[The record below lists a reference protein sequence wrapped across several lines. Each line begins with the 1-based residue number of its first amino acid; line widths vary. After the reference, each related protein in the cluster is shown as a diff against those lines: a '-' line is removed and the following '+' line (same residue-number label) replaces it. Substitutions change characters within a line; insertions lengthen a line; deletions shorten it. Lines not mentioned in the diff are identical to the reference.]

1 MKRIVCLLCCGLLLT
16 GCGSTNTAAID
27 NLTASQTDAAQ
38 TDAPQTTAADAGVS
52 EPDAAQTTAVRNRLG
67 IPDSSNGEYDV
78 DLTKLNSNMVY
89 AQVYDLVYGEK
100 DYTGQMIRAKGVF
113 DYYIDPQTNQE
124 YFAILISDATACCA
138 QGIEFELA
146 GEHTYPDD
154 YPELGAEITVHGV
167 FNTYEDAYGSYVQLK
182 DAVIE

>member
-1 MKRIVCLLCCGLLLT
+1 MKRIVCLLCCALLLT
-16 GCGSTNTAAID
+16 GCGSTNTETID
-27 NLTASQTDAAQ
+27 NLTASQTE
-38 TDAPQTTAADAGVS
+38 TPQTTATDAGAS
-52 EPDAAQTTAVRNRLG
+52 EPDAVQTTAVRNRLG
-67 IPDSSNGEYDV
+67 IPDTANGEYDV

-113 DYYIDPQTNQE
+113 DYYFDPQTNQE

-138 QGIEFELA
+138 QGIEFKLA
-146 GEHTYPDD
+146 GEHKYPDD
-154 YPELGAEITVHGV
+154 YPELGSEIIVHGV
-167 FNTYEDAYGSYVQLK
+167 LNTYEDAYGSYIQLK

>member
-1 MKRIVCLLCCGLLLT
+1 MKRFGYLAVISALLLT
-16 GCGSTNTAAID
+16 GCGSTNTETID
-27 NLTASQTDAAQ
+27 NLTAAQ
-38 TDAPQTTAADAGVS
+38 TETPQTTAADAGAS

-67 IPDSSNGEYDV
+67 IPDTANGEYDV
-78 DLTKLNSNMVY
+78 DMTKLNSNMVY

-113 DYYIDPQTNQE
+113 DYYFDPQTNQE

-138 QGIEFELA
+138 QGIEFKLA
-146 GEHTYPDD
+146 GEHKYPDD
-154 YPELGAEITVHGV
+154 YPELGSEIIVHGV
-167 FNTYEDAYGSYVQLK
+167 LNTYEDAYGSYVQLI

>member
-1 MKRIVCLLCCGLLLT
+1 MKRIACLLCCGLLLT
-16 GCGSTNTAAID
+16 GCGSTNTQKID
-27 NLTASQTDAAQ
+27 DLISAQ
-38 TDAPQTTAADAGVS
+38 EQAENNDVQSSAETSDVPKPTVAV
-52 EPDAAQTTAVRNRLG
+52 PDAA
-67 IPDSSNGEYDV
+67 NGEYDV
-78 DLTKLNSNMVY
+78 DLTTLDSNMVY

-113 DYYIDPQTNQE
+113 DYYFDPQTNQE

-138 QGIEFELA
+138 QGIEFVMA

>member
-1 MKRIVCLLCCGLLLT
+1 MKRMICLLCCGLLLT
-16 GCGSTNTAAID
+16 GCGSTNTQKID
-27 NLTASQTDAAQ
+27 DLISAQ
-38 TDAPQTTAADAGVS
+38 EQSSSSTSDVPKPTVDV
-52 EPDAAQTTAVRNRLG
+52 PDAA
-67 IPDSSNGEYDV
+67 NGEYDV
-78 DLTKLNSNMVY
+78 DLTMLDSNMVY

-100 DYTGQMIRAKGVF
+100 DYTGQIIRAKGVF
-113 DYYIDPQTNQE
+113 DYYFDPQTNQE

-154 YPELGAEITVHGV
+154 YPELGSEIVIHGT